1 MSQAATALSRATNRA
16 YALFGEAAHFSARD
30 EAARACTVLLD
41 HSVAQYGDT
50 AQVTAKTVVVA
61 LRTSEVPDLP
71 RKGDVIDITAG
82 QFAGRSLVVASV
94 VSSDEYEHKVLA
106 A

>member
-1 MSQAATALSRATNRA
+1 MSQAATALVRATHRA
-16 YALFGEAAHFSARD
+16 YAHFGQAALYSARG
-30 EAARACTVLLD
+30 ESALECTVLLD
-41 HSVAQYGDT
+41 NNVAQYGDT